1 MGFGA
6 MVREWM
12 DAVGWML
19 VPFIWN
25 VGQQKMLGDKN
36 KWGGG
41 KEKETQT
48 ITINKSFSPKLTP

>member
-1 MGFGA
+1 

-19 VPFIWN
+19 VPFFLGGN
-25 VGQQKMLGDKN
+25 VGQQKLLGDKN

-41 KEKETQT
+41 KGKETHTQ
-48 ITINKSFSPKLTP
+48 SQ